1 MASLTF
7 ATIKIATKED
17 VNNVFIFSFLKKLAA
32 EKPYRFENIILSKNR
47 EYVIVNYIPAL
58 DFDIYDLVEELSKET
73 SYTLSTIGHS
83 YGNMQLTTV
92 EYIVVYKNGEVVF
105 EGDYPLVVFD
115 DNGEM
120 DDDGGYPIDE
130 EATKTVRN
138 KLEADKK
145 EWFPIFYQ
153 ELEELNSNEEDVV
166 WQPSSEEI
174 AEEPSEKLTEKK
186 NACYSLCLNIYG
198 LFALLMWM
206 EQKMKNLVKRSLK
219 QRLLKKSRL
228 FRISFWGRIILTM
241 TQKKKKKL
249 NKLYEK
255 LSVKDK
261 KELQKLVIFGK
272 KIEEEVKK

>member
-47 EYVIVNYIPAL
+47 EYVIVNYVPAL

-73 SYTLSTIGHS
+73 PYTLSTIGHS

-130 EATKTVRN
+130 EATKAVRN

-153 ELEELNSNEEDVV
+153 ELEGLNSNDEDVV
-166 WQPSSEEI
+166 WRPSSEEV
-174 AEEPSEKLTEKK
+174 AEEPSEKLTEKEK
-186 NACYSLCLNIYG
+186 DLLASMFEYLRLIGFVDVDGEEDEVLEMLNEKE
-198 LFALLMWM
+198 LEAKTA
-206 EQKMKNLVKRSLK
+206 QKIQVIQDK
-219 QRLLKKSRL
+219 
-228 FRISFWGRIILTM
+228 ILG
-241 TQKKKKKL
+241 
-249 NKLYEK
+249 
-255 LSVKDK
+255 KDYFYNGSK
-261 KELQKLVIFGK
+261 KE
-272 KIEEEVKK
+272 ENAE